1 MELRQLRYFV
11 AVARE
16 LNFSRAARMLNISQ
30 PPLSYHIKQL
40 ELEIGAQLLERTKH
54 SVELTPAGR
63 LFLVEAEHTL
73 AVAAKAVETAR
84 RASTG
89 EVGNLTVSCMSSAD
103 VLVVPKVV
111 TVFQQRYPAVHLTLM
126 TLSEIDQVEA
136 IEQGRVHVG
145 FSTLPISMK
154 GDGVSEHLYSE
165 PVVVALPQSH
175 PLAGK
180 SRIPITD
187 LMDADWLMPDRRST
201 PSSHFM
207 LNSFCTAAGF
217 TPRVLQY
224 CDHVQFMLSLISAG
238 VGIAVLPKR
247 VELLPRHGVAFVPL
261 DAPLLHID
269 LGVSY
274 RSSQAT
280 GVVSAFLNVAREA
293 FSDTRRTK

>member
-16 LNFSRAARMLNISQ
+16 LNFSRAARLLNISQ

-40 ELEIGAQLLERTKH
+40 ELEIGAQLLDRTKH
-54 SVELTPAGR
+54 SVELTQAGR
-63 LFLVEAEHTL
+63 LFLAEAEHTL

-84 RASTG
+84 RAGTG

-126 TLSEIDQVEA
+126 TLSEVDQAEA
-136 IEQGRVHVG
+136 IEQGRVHAG
-145 FSTLPISMK
+145 FSTLPIGMK

-165 PVVVALPQSH
+165 PVVVALPQTH
-175 PLAGK
+175 ALAA
-180 SRIPITD
+180 SDSIPIAA
-187 LMDADWLMPDRRST
+187 LADEEWLMPDRRTT

-207 LNSFCTAAGF
+207 LNSFCTEAGF
-217 TPRVLQY
+217 TPRVVQY

-238 VGIAVLPKR
+238 VGIALLPKR
-247 VELLPRHGVAFVPL
+247 VELLPRRGVAFVPL

-274 RSSQAT
+274 RSSRAT

-293 FSDTRRTK
+293 FGNTRQV

>member
-16 LNFSRAARMLNISQ
+16 LNFSRAARLLNISQ

-40 ELEIGAQLLERTKH
+40 ELEIGAQLLDRDKH
-54 SVELTPAGR
+54 SVELTQAGR
-63 LFLVEAEHTL
+63 LFLAEAEQTL

-84 RASTG
+84 RAGTG

-126 TLSEIDQVEA
+126 TLSEIDQAEA

-145 FSTLPISMK
+145 FSTLPIGMK

-165 PVVVALPQSH
+165 PVVVALPRSH
-175 PLAGK
+175 ALATADSIPIAALAGEE
-180 SRIPITD
+180 
-187 LMDADWLMPDRRST
+187 WLMPDRRTT

-217 TPRVLQY
+217 TPRVVQY

-238 VGIAVLPKR
+238 VGIAILPKR
-247 VELLPRHGVAFVPL
+247 VELLPRGGVAFVPL
-261 DAPLLHID
+261 DAPLLRID

-274 RSSQAT
+274 RSSRAT

-293 FSDTRRTK
+293 FSDTRAA